1 MKLGHMACM
10 LLAIAAAAE
19 AMTFHKPRAAAAG
32 SYGDGAPNK
41 GFYGNQFAASLY
53 CPHPAMLVCTC
64 ETPAPSCPA
73 SAAM

>member
-19 AMTFHKPRAAAAG
+19 AMTFHKPRAAAG